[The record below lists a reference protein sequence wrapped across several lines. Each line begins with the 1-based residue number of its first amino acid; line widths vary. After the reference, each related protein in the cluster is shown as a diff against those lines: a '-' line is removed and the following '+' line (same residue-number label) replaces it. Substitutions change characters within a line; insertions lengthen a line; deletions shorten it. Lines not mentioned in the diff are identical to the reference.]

1 MVHGTAQV
9 SSVTIDA
16 YNAEF
21 RSEEGFLGD
30 RASRCAFQSI
40 LDDWRERLRKAG
52 ADPLGEKPTDEISK
66 KKLDKILVGD
76 DAEAAAVVHGA
87 IEEFAQELAVV
98 TRRFLR
104 LKAWRDTERIVV
116 GGGLRASRIGE
127 LAIARASVLLKAEG
141 IEIELTPI
149 CHHPDEA
156 GLIGCAHLAPAWMFQ
171 GHDSVLA
178 VDIGGTN
185 IRAGIVELN
194 LKKADDL
201 RAAHVMA
208 FSLWRHR
215 DDEPTREDA
224 VERLSEMLNGLI
236 RRAGKDGLKLAPFVG
251 IGCPGIIADDG
262 SIERGGQNLPGN
274 WESSRFN
281 LPARL
286 VELVP
291 EVNGHD
297 TMVVMHN
304 DAVTQGLTEAH
315 LMMDIKHW
323 GVLTIG
329 TGLGNA
335 RFSTRRK

>member
-1 MVHGTAQV
+1 MVHGAAQV
-9 SSVTIDA
+9 SSVTVDA

-21 RSEEGFLGD
+21 RSEERFLGD
-30 RASRCAFQSI
+30 RASRRAFQSI
-40 LDDWRERLRKAG
+40 LEDWRERLRKAG
-52 ADPLGEKPTDEISK
+52 DDPLGEKPTDEISK
-66 KKLDKILVGD
+66 KKLDKILIGD
-76 DAEAAAVVHGA
+76 DAEAAAVVQGA
-87 IEEFAQELAVV
+87 IEDFAQELAAV

-104 LKAWRDTERIVV
+104 LKTWRDTERIVV

-141 IEIELTPI
+141 LEIEITPI
-149 CHHPDEA
+149 RHHPDEA

-185 IRAGIVELN
+185 IRAGMVELN

-201 RAAHVMA
+201 SAAHVMA

-215 DDEPTREDA
+215 DDAPKREDA

-236 RRAGKDGLKLAPFVG
+236 RRAAKDGLKLAPFVG
-251 IGCPGIIADDG
+251 IGCPGIIAEDG

-281 LPARL
+281 LPVRL
-286 VELVP
+286 TELVP

-304 DAVTQGLTEAH
+304 DAVTQGLSEVPFMTEVE
-315 LMMDIKHW
+315 HW

-335 RFSTRRK
+335 RFSRRRK